1 MSPVLFNIYIDNIIR
16 RWQKKLQQL
25 ESSKLSINMLIA
37 DDHVIITDSEENLQ
51 RMAHK
56 LLVMVDD

>member
-16 RWQKKLQQL
+16 RWQKKLQQM

-37 DDHVIITDSEENLQ
+37 DHHVIITDSEENLE

-56 LLVMVDD
+56 LHVMVDD